1 MRDLDVYLVADSAS
15 TAGRPLEEIVAAA
28 VAGGITTIQLRCKDM
43 PAAEFLESVVKSAL
57 HTAGRADLVVNDR
70 VDVYL
75 AARAAG
81 ASVQG
86 VHIGQSDIPAEL
98 VRALIGPD
106 AVLGLSASKDAEIA
120 AANELNARFPG
131 TIDYLGVGAVH
142 ATPTKKDHPEPLGHA
157 GLARAV
163 ANSAIPCV
171 AIGGIGLVDV
181 DGIVDSGAAGMAV
194 VRAICA
200 AEDPQA
206 ASAELISAW
215 DESSAAARKSTAKGA
230 TR

>member
-1 MRDLDVYLVADSAS
+1 MQDLSVYLVADSAS
-15 TAGRPLEEIVAAA
+15 TAGRNLADIIRSA
-28 VAGGITTIQLRCKDM
+28 VAGGVKIVQLRCKDL
-43 PAAEFLESVVKSAL
+43 PAAQFLDVVRACSE
-57 HTAGRADLVVNDR
+57 HTAGHADLLVNDR

-98 VRALIGPD
+98 VRALIGPG
-106 AVLGLSASKDAEIA
+106 AVLGLSASREADID
-120 AANELNARFPG
+120 AANRLNERLPG

-142 ATPTKKDHPEPLGHA
+142 ATPTKKDHPEPLGYA

-163 ANSAIPCV
+163 GRSSIPCV
-171 AIGGIGLVDV
+171 AIGGIGIADV
-181 DGIVDSGAAGMAV
+181 AGVVDSGAAGMAV

-200 AEDPQA
+200 ADDPAA
-206 ASAELISAW
+206 ASLGLRHAW
-215 DESSAAARKSTAKGA
+215 EGA